1 MRRQIERTLL
11 VRSQVGEYGILSPPV
26 VIIAGSNDEFR
37 KIAFEICLPDVHN
50 LFRSWKWKWT
60 QQNSIDDT
68 EHRAIGANAQSQ
80 RKYRGKSKPRIFP
93 KRPER
98 ELQILEYSHAEAFK
112 RIPFVDEGKSHRLGV
127 AQASA
132 CVISPMRS

>member
-11 VRSQVGEYGILSPPV
+11 VRSQVGEYVILSPPV

-50 LFRSWKWKWT
+50 LFGPWKWQRL
-60 QQNSIDDT
+60 QQNSIDHA
-68 EHRAIGANAQSQ
+68 EHRTISPHAQSERQ
-80 RKYRGKSKPRIFP
+80 HGGKGKPRILP

-98 ELQILEYSHAEAFK
+98 ELQILE
-112 RIPFVDEGKSHRLGV
+112 
-127 AQASA
+127 
-132 CVISPMRS
+132 